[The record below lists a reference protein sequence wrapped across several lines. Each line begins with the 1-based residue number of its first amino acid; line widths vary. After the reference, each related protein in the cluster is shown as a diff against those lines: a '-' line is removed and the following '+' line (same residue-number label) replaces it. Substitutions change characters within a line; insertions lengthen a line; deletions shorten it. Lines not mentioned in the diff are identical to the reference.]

1 MLLIHYIWLKVF
13 SELALNIGIE
23 IVTSSCKD
31 HSVVHQNGLHV
42 SRQRFDRSLRAKG
55 GLPVLEV
62 GVLVFVVQY
71 RLSRYALNSALSST
85 IVIMCEPLRLIA
97 LFVEAAVVL
106 VTAWLAM
113 HRSHQSNSLN
123 CLHCI

>member
-1 MLLIHYIWLKVF
+1 MF
-13 SELALNIGIE
+13 SELTLYIRIE

-42 SRQRFDRSLRAKG
+42 SRQRLNRSLRAKG

-62 GVLVFVVQY
+62 GVLVFAVQY

-85 IVIMCEPLRLIA
+85 IIIMGEPRRLIA
-97 LFVEAAVVL
+97 LFVEAAIVL
-106 VTAWLAM
+106 VTMWVAV

-123 CLHCI
+123 CLNSICFK